1 MSNSEAYQ
9 TKSERWRGL
18 LVENRAIAVIR
29 TLDLEIGLKMAKAVA
44 AGGINLIEITW
55 NSREPA
61 QLIAQLRQELPQCTI
76 GTGTILTTEQLELA
90 IAAKVQFC
98 FTPHVSPNLIQT
110 AIQAQIPII
119 PGALSPTE
127 IFTAWQLGASCVTVF
142 PVQAMGGIGYIK
154 GLQGP
159 LGSIPLIPTGGV
171 TLDNAAKFIE
181 AGAIAV
187 GLSGQ
192 LFPPEAIKTQDW
204 ENVTQR
210 AKILLDNLK
219 LMNI

>member
-1 MSNSEAYQ
+1 MSSLERYFE
-9 TKSERWRGL
+9 KSELWREL
-18 LVENRAIAVIR
+18 LRKYQSIAVIR
-29 TLDLEIGLKMAKAVA
+29 TSDPEIGLNMAKAVA
-44 AGGINLIEITW
+44 AGGMHLIEITW
-55 NSREPA
+55 NSTQPA
-61 QLIAQLRQELPQCTI
+61 QLIQQLRQELPECTL
-76 GTGTILTTEQLELA
+76 GTGTILTPQELEAA
-90 IAAKVQFC
+90 IAAEVQFC
-98 FTPHVSPNLIQT
+98 FTPHVSPKLIEM

-127 IFTAWQLGASCVTVF
+127 IITAWQLGASCVKVF

-171 TLDNAAKFIE
+171 TLDNASLFIE

-192 LFPPEAIKTQDW
+192 LFPPEAINNNDW
-204 ENVTQR
+204 EIVTQR
-210 AKILLDNLK
+210 AELLLQK
-219 LMNI
+219 LSLIP